1 MEENTLSMTQTDE
14 MIMKLLHYFVTVE
27 NYSPIVLKGAKN
39 EIWLEKF
46 DGEYKIVRLVSNY
59 IHNNE
64 QLNMD
69 IYRTK
74 QIMKRIKKKTMSF
87 SINALSI
94 FVNLGDNVELDLVS
108 EDNIDCANIKT
119 TEDLKKY
126 QFIMDEFP
134 TITKKTNFKEEGLD
148 LFVKLTN
155 DIGEVNKINQKQAE
169 DLFAKK
175 DPIITKIL
183 ITINIVIFI
192 LQLVLGWDV
201 VANFG
206 ANYAPFVK
214 SGKFYVL
221 FTSMF
226 IHGNLIHLLFNMYAL
241 YIIGPQV
248 ESFYGKIKYLAI
260 YFGSGILGALLSD
273 IFLQN
278 SISVGAS
285 GAIFGLLSSIV
296 YFGYHYRAYLDT
308 VIRSQIMPLIIFNIF
323 LGIVIP
329 NIDTFCHIGGLIGGV
344 LVSMACGIK
353 YKSSKSE
360 RINGF
365 ILTTIYTIF
374 LLILLFKYVK

>member
-94 FVNLGDNVELDLVS
+94 FVNLGDNVELDTVS

-192 LQLVLGWDV
+192 LQLVLGWDI

-374 LLILLFKYVK
+374 LLILLFK

>member
-94 FVNLGDNVELDLVS
+94 FVNLGDNVELDTVS

-175 DPIITKIL
+175 DPIMTKIL
-183 ITINIVIFI
+183 ITINIVIFV
-192 LQLVLGWDV
+192 LQLVLGWNV

-374 LLILLFKYVK
+374 LLILLFK

>member
-46 DGEYKIVRLVSNY
+46 DGEYKIIRLVSNY

-94 FVNLGDNVELDLVS
+94 FVNLGDNVELDTVS

-374 LLILLFKYVK
+374 LLILLFK

>member
-221 FTSMF
+221 ITSMF

-374 LLILLFKYVK
+374 LLILLFK

>member
-94 FVNLGDNVELDLVS
+94 FVNLGDNVELDTVS

-134 TITKKTNFKEEGLD
+134 TITKKTNFKEEGLV

-175 DPIITKIL
+175 DPIMTKIL

-278 SISVGAS
+278 SISVGAT

-374 LLILLFKYVK
+374 LLILLFK

>member
-69 IYRTK
+69 LYRTK

-94 FVNLGDNVELDLVS
+94 FVNLGDNVELDIVS

-155 DIGEVNKINQKQAE
+155 DIGEVNKTNQKQAE

-175 DPIITKIL
+175 DPIMTKIL
-183 ITINIVIFI
+183 ITINIVIFV

-201 VANFG
+201 VASFG

-221 FTSMF
+221 ITSMF

-374 LLILLFKYVK
+374 LLILLFK

>member
-94 FVNLGDNVELDLVS
+94 FVNLGDNVELDTVS

-155 DIGEVNKINQKQAE
+155 DIGEVNKTNQKQAE

-374 LLILLFKYVK
+374 LLILLFK

>member
-69 IYRTK
+69 LYRTK

-94 FVNLGDNVELDLVS
+94 FVNLGDNVELDIVS

-155 DIGEVNKINQKQAE
+155 DIGEVNKTNQKQAE

-183 ITINIVIFI
+183 ITINIVIFV

-201 VANFG
+201 VASFG

-221 FTSMF
+221 ITSMF

-374 LLILLFKYVK
+374 LLILLFK

>member
-59 IHNNE
+59 IHINE

-94 FVNLGDNVELDLVS
+94 FVNLGDNVELDTVS

-155 DIGEVNKINQKQAE
+155 DIGEVNKINQQQAE

-374 LLILLFKYVK
+374 LLILLFK

>member
-46 DGEYKIVRLVSNY
+46 DGEYKIIRLVSNY

-201 VANFG
+201 VASFG

-374 LLILLFKYVK
+374 LLILLFK

>member
-192 LQLVLGWDV
+192 LQLVLGWDI

-374 LLILLFKYVK
+374 LLILLFK

>member
-94 FVNLGDNVELDLVS
+94 FVNLGDNVELDTVS

-155 DIGEVNKINQKQAE
+155 DIGEVNKINQK
-169 DLFAKK
+169 
-175 DPIITKIL
+175 
-183 ITINIVIFI
+183 
-192 LQLVLGWDV
+192 
-201 VANFG
+201 
-206 ANYAPFVK
+206 
-214 SGKFYVL
+214 
-221 FTSMF
+221 
-226 IHGNLIHLLFNMYAL
+226 
-241 YIIGPQV
+241 
-248 ESFYGKIKYLAI
+248 
-260 YFGSGILGALLSD
+260 
-273 IFLQN
+273 
-278 SISVGAS
+278 
-285 GAIFGLLSSIV
+285 
-296 YFGYHYRAYLDT
+296 
-308 VIRSQIMPLIIFNIF
+308 
-323 LGIVIP
+323 
-329 NIDTFCHIGGLIGGV
+329 
-344 LVSMACGIK
+344 
-353 YKSSKSE
+353 
-360 RINGF
+360 
-365 ILTTIYTIF
+365 
-374 LLILLFKYVK
+374 

>member
-69 IYRTK
+69 LYRTK

-94 FVNLGDNVELDLVS
+94 FVNLGDNVELDTVS

-374 LLILLFKYVK
+374 LLILLFK

>member
-46 DGEYKIVRLVSNY
+46 DGEYKIIRLVSNY

-94 FVNLGDNVELDLVS
+94 FVNLGDNVELDTVS

-155 DIGEVNKINQKQAE
+155 DIGEVNKINKKQAE

-374 LLILLFKYVK
+374 LLILLFK

>member
-175 DPIITKIL
+175 DPIMTKIL

-308 VIRSQIMPLIIFNIF
+308 VIKSQIMPLIIFNIF

-374 LLILLFKYVK
+374 LLILLFK

>member
-248 ESFYGKIKYLAI
+248 ESFYGKIKYLVI

-374 LLILLFKYVK
+374 LLILLFK

>member
-69 IYRTK
+69 LYRTK

-94 FVNLGDNVELDLVS
+94 FVNLGDNVELDIVS

-155 DIGEVNKINQKQAE
+155 DIGEVNKTNQKQAE

-175 DPIITKIL
+175 DPVITKIL
-183 ITINIVIFI
+183 ITINIVIFV

-201 VANFG
+201 VASFG

-221 FTSMF
+221 ITSMF

-374 LLILLFKYVK
+374 LLILLFK

>member
-69 IYRTK
+69 LYRTK

-94 FVNLGDNVELDLVS
+94 FVNLGDNVELDIVS

-155 DIGEVNKINQKQAE
+155 DIGEVNKTNQKQAE

-175 DPIITKIL
+175 DPIMTKIL
-183 ITINIVIFI
+183 ITINIVIFV

-201 VANFG
+201 VASFG

-374 LLILLFKYVK
+374 LLILLFK

>member
-94 FVNLGDNVELDLVS
+94 FVNLGDNVELDTVS

-192 LQLVLGWDV
+192 LQLVLGWYV

-329 NIDTFCHIGGLIGGV
+329 NIDTFCHIGSLIGGV

-374 LLILLFKYVK
+374 LLILLFK

>member
-192 LQLVLGWDV
+192 LQLVLGWDI

-344 LVSMACGIK
+344 LVSMARGIK

-374 LLILLFKYVK
+374 LLILLFK

>member
-94 FVNLGDNVELDLVS
+94 FVNLGDNVELDTVS

-221 FTSMF
+221 ITSMF

-374 LLILLFKYVK
+374 LLILLFKL

>member
-175 DPIITKIL
+175 DPIMTKIL

-201 VANFG
+201 VASFG

-374 LLILLFKYVK
+374 LLILLFK

>member
-1 MEENTLSMTQTDE
+1 MEGNTLSMTQTDE

-69 IYRTK
+69 LYRTK

-94 FVNLGDNVELDLVS
+94 FVNLGDNVELDIVS

-155 DIGEVNKINQKQAE
+155 DIGEVNKTNQKQAE

-175 DPIITKIL
+175 DPIMTKML
-183 ITINIVIFI
+183 ITINIVIFV

-201 VANFG
+201 VASFG

-374 LLILLFKYVK
+374 LLILLFK

>member
-94 FVNLGDNVELDLVS
+94 FVNLGDNVELDIVS

-155 DIGEVNKINQKQAE
+155 DIGEVNKTNQKQAE

-175 DPIITKIL
+175 DPVMTKIL
-183 ITINIVIFI
+183 ITINIVIFV

-201 VANFG
+201 VASFG

-221 FTSMF
+221 ITSMF

-374 LLILLFKYVK
+374 LLILLFK

>member
-46 DGEYKIVRLVSNY
+46 DGEYKIIRLVSNY

-94 FVNLGDNVELDLVS
+94 FVNLGDNVELDTVS

-221 FTSMF
+221 ITSMF

-374 LLILLFKYVK
+374 LLILLFK

>member
-94 FVNLGDNVELDLVS
+94 FVNLGDNVELDTVS

-365 ILTTIYTIF
+365 ILTAIYTIF
-374 LLILLFKYVK
+374 LLILLFK

>member
-69 IYRTK
+69 LYRTK

-374 LLILLFKYVK
+374 LLILLFK

>member
-94 FVNLGDNVELDLVS
+94 FVNLGDNVELDIVS

-155 DIGEVNKINQKQAE
+155 DIGEVNKTNQKQAE

-175 DPIITKIL
+175 DPVITKIL
-183 ITINIVIFI
+183 ITINIVIFV

-201 VANFG
+201 VASFG

-221 FTSMF
+221 ITSMF

-374 LLILLFKYVK
+374 LLILLFK

>member
-94 FVNLGDNVELDLVS
+94 FVNLGDNVELDTVS

>member
-69 IYRTK
+69 LYRTK

-126 QFIMDEFP
+126 QSILDAFP

-148 LFVKLTN
+148 LYVKLTN

-183 ITINIVIFI
+183 ITINIVIFV

-201 VANFG
+201 VASFG

-374 LLILLFKYVK
+374 LLILLFK

>member
-94 FVNLGDNVELDLVS
+94 FVNLGDNVELDTVS

-192 LQLVLGWDV
+192 LQLVLGWDI

-323 LGIVIP
+323 LGIVIT
-329 NIDTFCHIGGLIGGV
+329 NIDTFCHIGGLIRGV

-374 LLILLFKYVK
+374 LLILLFK

>member
-69 IYRTK
+69 LYRTK

-175 DPIITKIL
+175 DPIMTKIL
-183 ITINIVIFI
+183 ITINIVIFV

-201 VANFG
+201 VASFG

-296 YFGYHYRAYLDT
+296 YFGYHYRAYLDN

-374 LLILLFKYVK
+374 LLILLFK

>member
-201 VANFG
+201 VASFG

-374 LLILLFKYVK
+374 LLILLFK

>member
-94 FVNLGDNVELDLVS
+94 FVNLGDNVELDIVS

-201 VANFG
+201 VASFG

-374 LLILLFKYVK
+374 LLILLFK

>member
-94 FVNLGDNVELDLVS
+94 FVNLGDNVELDTVS

-192 LQLVLGWDV
+192 LQLVLGWDI

-221 FTSMF
+221 ITSMF

-374 LLILLFKYVK
+374 LLILLFK

>member
-46 DGEYKIVRLVSNY
+46 DGEYKIIRLVSNY

-374 LLILLFKYVK
+374 LLILLFK

>member
-296 YFGYHYRAYLDT
+296 YFGYHYRAYLDN

-374 LLILLFKYVK
+374 LLILLFK

>member
-155 DIGEVNKINQKQAE
+155 DIGEVNKTNQKQAE

-221 FTSMF
+221 ITSMF

-374 LLILLFKYVK
+374 LLILLFK

>member
-94 FVNLGDNVELDLVS
+94 FVNLGDNVELDIVS

-155 DIGEVNKINQKQAE
+155 DIGEVNKTNQKQAE

-175 DPIITKIL
+175 DPVITKIL

-221 FTSMF
+221 ITSMF

-374 LLILLFKYVK
+374 LLILLFK